1 MQLCISLPSDN
12 ARLSVSDL
20 KTIVDANIPLLEESL
35 VGNLSYYS
43 DNARYEA
50 KSLTVTQLTQL
61 SERTYSMTYCYRWTI
76 FNGCLDID
84 AVEQREESITF
95 THSGSQLCFNI
106 IDNSRPSP
114 SDEL

>member
-1 MQLCISLPSDN
+1 MQLCISLPSDK
-12 ARLSVSDL
+12 ATLSVSDIQTL
-20 KTIVDANIPLLEESL
+20 VDANIPLLEDTL

-43 DNARYEA
+43 DNARYETG
-50 KSLTVTQLTQL
+50 SLVVTQVEQL
-61 SERTYSMTYCYRWTI
+61 SEYLYSMTYRYRWTI

-84 AVEQREESITF
+84 AAEQTQERITF
-95 THSGSQLCFNI
+95 THSGSQLCFNT

>member
-1 MQLCISLPSDN
+1 MQRCISLPSDE
-12 ARLSVSDL
+12 AALSVSDIQ
-20 KTIVDANIPLLEESL
+20 KIVDAHISQLEDTL

-43 DNARYEA
+43 DNARYEPG
-50 KSLTVTQLTQL
+50 SLRVTQIVPL
-61 SERTYSMTYCYRWTI
+61 SGSDYSMTYHYRWTI

-84 AVEQREESITF
+84 AVEHKEERITF

>member
-12 ARLSVSDL
+12 ATLSVSQL
-20 KTIVDANIPLLEESL
+20 KTIVDANIPLLEDSL
-35 VGNLSYYS
+35 IGNLSYYS

-50 KSLTVTQLTQL
+50 GSLTVTGLEPL
-61 SERTYSMTYCYRWTI
+61 SAHVYSMTYRYRWTI

-84 AVEQREESITF
+84 AAEQREERITF